1 MSSFPEVNCHV
12 CFAFPHRFQ
21 CNICAKTIL
30 CNHQG
35 KKDVLDHLETTG
47 HKSRTK
53 ASQSQ
58 TKINDLSNATSNDS
72 LLQKTTSA
80 EVTMSV
86 LTVTENISL
95 AFHEQLSPA
104 ICPSFSDSPTA
115 SKYRPRATKATCM
128 LTLSRRRPL
137 SYRNQSIDLRSK
149 SMDWFLYDNGLRLE
163 RVKRSSC
170 TLSSDKSNGRS
181 ESSAIF
187 YLN

>member
-1 MSSFPEVNCHV
+1 MCVLHFPIGFNVIFV
-12 CFAFPHRFQ
+12 QRLYSVQ
-21 CNICAKTIL
+21 Y
-30 CNHQG
+30 QG

-86 LTVTENISL
+86 LRVTENISL

-115 SKYRPRATKATCM
+115 STYR
-128 LTLSRRRPL
+128 
-137 SYRNQSIDLRSK
+137 
-149 SMDWFLYDNGLRLE
+149 
-163 RVKRSSC
+163 
-170 TLSSDKSNGRS
+170 
-181 ESSAIF
+181 
-187 YLN
+187 

>member
-95 AFHEQLSPA
+95 AFHEQL
-104 ICPSFSDSPTA
+104 
-115 SKYRPRATKATCM
+115 
-128 LTLSRRRPL
+128 
-137 SYRNQSIDLRSK
+137 
-149 SMDWFLYDNGLRLE
+149 
-163 RVKRSSC
+163 
-170 TLSSDKSNGRS
+170 
-181 ESSAIF
+181 
-187 YLN
+187 